1 MPPSL
6 PLSAQLRPRH
16 SGRVEAPLLLFRHHD
31 RDMFILPLVRHRFRV
46 GRAPDCDLQLPDSD
60 RRLSREHFVLEQ
72 RSAGLVLKDSSKNGT
87 SCNGVPLNGSSRTLN
102 GGDRISVGS
111 WEIVLNPDIDAA
123 NRLTGTRW
131 SDSTRRLQLPAAS
144 TEHSGTSSDDARCG
158 MLGES
163 PAMLSIF
170 KLVQRLSRFDV
181 PVLIHGES
189 GTGKELV
196 AQALHSCSER
206 GAKPI
211 VALNCAAILSSTSAS
226 TLFGHE
232 KGAFTGAAQRHAGV
246 FEQSAGGTLFLDEI
260 AELSPELQ
268 ASLLRVLETR
278 TVRPLGATR
287 ELPVFFRLVTASHRD
302 LRTEVEA
309 GRFREDLFYR
319 IGVTRL
325 SLPPLRQ
332 RGSDITLLARHFL
345 EQHATAAPPELS
357 PLATSILQ
365 EHPWPG
371 NIRELRNAMLRALV
385 LCDGPIILD
394 SHLDLDDLVSIG
406 LESSTARSLRAID
419 GGTLRVPPARLSA
432 AEQRE
437 RLLSA
442 LHRSGGNRSQ
452 AALLL
457 GISRS
462 TLYSRIKTLEIEAA
476 KEGVDP

>member
-1 MPPSL
+1 
-6 PLSAQLRPRH
+6 
-16 SGRVEAPLLLFRHHD
+16 
-31 RDMFILPLVRHRFRV
+31 MFAIPVMRHRFRV

-60 RRLSREHFVLEQ
+60 QRLSREHFILEQ
-72 RSAGLVLKDSSKNGT
+72 RTTGLIIKDCSTNGT
-87 SCNGVPLNGSSRTLN
+87 SCNGVPLNGCSRTLS
-102 GGDRISVGS
+102 GGDRISVGF
-111 WEIVLNPDIDAA
+111 WEIVLNPD
-123 NRLTGTRW
+123 LTNGKKFTEARW

-144 TEHSGTSSDDARCG
+144 TENCGESVKEARYG
-158 MLGES
+158 MLGQS
-163 PAMLSIF
+163 PSMLDVF
-170 KLVQRLSRFDV
+170 RLVQRLSRFDV

-196 AQALHSCSER
+196 AQALHSSSER
-206 GAKPI
+206 GSKPL
-211 VALNCAAILSSTSAS
+211 VALNCAAILSSTAVS

-287 ELPVFFRLVTASHRD
+287 ELPVYFRLVTASHRD

-319 IGVTRL
+319 IGVTRV

-332 RGSDITLLARHFL
+332 RGPDIMLLARHFL
-345 EQHATAAPPELS
+345 KQHAPGPIPQLS
-357 PLATSILQ
+357 QLATSILQ
-365 EHPWPG
+365 KHPWPG

-385 LCDGPIILD
+385 LCDGPMVLD
-394 SHLDLDDLVSIG
+394 SHLDLDDRVFTTLD
-406 LESSTARSLRAID
+406 SSATRGLRAID
-419 GGTLRVPPARLSA
+419 GGSFRVPPARLSA
-432 AEQRE
+432 EEQRE
-437 RLLSA
+437 RLLNA

-452 AALLL
+452 AASLL

-462 TLYSRIKTLEIEAA
+462 TLYSRIKSLEIAA
-476 KEGVDP
+476 SKETVSQ